1 MIKEYLLLAGR
12 NFTRR
17 KLRSW
22 LTVLGI
28 VIGIAAV
35 VALISVTLGLQYSI
49 TEQFQ
54 KLGTNKLIIMPG
66 GEGGMMAARFSTAKL
81 TEKDLS
87 AIEKT
92 KGVDTATVMI
102 YAYASVK
109 FRDETKQALVI
120 GLPTDES
127 SRIITE
133 MQGFTAEKGR
143 NLKSSDK
150 DKVTIGN
157 LISKDSKNNGLFE
170 KGVSLRDTLTINGQN
185 FDVVG
190 IIKSIGNPQD
200 DKQIYIPLDTAKDLL
215 NKTDEFDMIY
225 VQTKDGFKPADVAE
239 NVKKE
244 LRDFRNEKK
253 GEETFSVQTFEQLL
267 ASVGTIL
274 TIIRIVLLGI
284 AGISLIVGGI
294 GIMNSMY
301 TSVLE
306 RTREIGIMKAV
317 GAKNENIMNLF
328 ILESGLYGL
337 IGGAIGAAIGVIF
350 AKTVET
356 IAKPLLGVS
365 AFHVA
370 FPWWLI
376 AGALGFSLVIGAI
389 SGYMPARRAS
399 KLRPVE
405 ALRYE

>member
-1 MIKEYLLLAGR
+1 MIKEYFLLAVR

-54 KLGTNKLIIMPG
+54 KLGTNKLIVMPG
-66 GEGGMMAARFSTAKL
+66 GEGGMMTSTLSAAKL
-81 TEKDLS
+81 TTKDLE
-87 AIEKT
+87 IVEKT
-92 KGVDTATVMI
+92 KGVDAASAMI

-109 FRDETKQALVI
+109 FKDETRQVLVI
-120 GLPTDES
+120 GLPTDETS
-127 SRIITE
+127 NIITE
-133 MQGFTAEKGR
+133 MQGFEAEKGR
-143 NLKSSDK
+143 GLKAGDK

-157 LISKDSKNNGLFE
+157 LISKDSKSNGIFK
-170 KGVSLRDTLTINGQN
+170 KGVSLRDTLTINGQDFN
-185 FDVVG
+185 VVG

-200 DKQIYIPLDTAKDLL
+200 DKQVYIAFDVAKDVM
-215 NKTDEFDMIY
+215 NKSEELDMIY
-225 VQTKDGFKPADVAE
+225 VQTKEGFKPADIAE
-239 NVKKE
+239 NIKKE
-244 LRDFRNEKK
+244 LRSSRNEKK

-274 TIIRIVLLGI
+274 TIIRVVLLGI
-284 AGISLIVGGI
+284 AGISLVVGGI

-317 GAKNENIMNLF
+317 GAKNESIMSLF
-328 ILESGLYGL
+328 VLESGLYGL
-337 IGGAIGAAIGVIF
+337 IGGAIGAAIGMIF
-350 AKTVET
+350 AKTVEI

-376 AGALGFSLVIGAI
+376 ASSLGFSLVIGAI
-389 SGYMPARRAS
+389 SGYMPAKRAS
-399 KLRPVE
+399 KLKPVD